1 MKDNKFP
8 PAGTVVNEDK
18 CKNVEVYVDP
28 ARSDEKMSLYEYS
41 RWGALI
47 EAVGV
52 IGNHIDS
59 NSPSGR
65 RDPNW
70 VKPIAIQKYIDERT
84 PSMLHENAVERK
96 IHQVFEPCT
105 T

>member
-1 MKDNKFP
+1 MKNNNFP
-8 PAGTVVNEDK
+8 PAGAVVDVDK
-18 CKNVEVYVDP
+18 CKGVDIQIDAQRP
-28 ARSDEKMSLYEYS
+28 DSKMSLYEYS

-59 NSPSGR
+59 NGHPSIK
-65 RDPNW
+65 DPNW

-84 PSMLHENAVERK
+84 PSMLHENAVDREIK
-96 IHQVFEPCT
+96 EVFVPCT